1 MPTQSS
7 KTSKSTSQ
15 SSVGMFSPG
24 EARCDRWQ
32 DLAHAGQTLVA
43 QSSSDSSTKET
54 LGTVEALLAPLGVLE
69 TFRAYPGETM
79 MSALKEALARSDY
92 STFSRLTNRIAKAI
106 ITGSY
111 RRSANAWK
119 LGEDGETE
127 LNDRL
132 LKDYF
137 DTGDL
142 TKPYFEVLIVTD
154 DPTPDQV
161 RQGRAELRQLRRP
174 EDPFV
179 YETVTVPSFEEG
191 VIGVVMNADVQAV
204 VIKDNF
210 RFKSQ
215 FDAPLLRAYLEQH
228 LSLEPGSLEPKDY
241 GVALARAIGKIRP
254 ELDVYLIV
262 DGAAEKVASH
272 LDSKNIRR
280 IFYGLEDLME
290 IHLALLE
297 GVNQRYDTPYF
308 NNLKNYAR
316 RPVGTFHALPV
327 ARGKSVFNSHWIR
340 DFGHFYGANIFL
352 AESCATT
359 GGLDSL
365 LEPTGNIKQA
375 QEAAAR
381 AFGAKKVYFGTNGTS
396 TSNKIVVQA
405 VCKPGDIVIV
415 DRNCHKSHHYGFVL
429 AGAQPYY
436 VEAYPLTQYSMY
448 GAVPLRTIKKALL
461 ACKAEGTLDRAR
473 MLLLTNCT
481 FDGHVYNVQRFMEEV
496 LAIKPDMVFLWDE
509 AWYAYSRF
517 SPYHRMRSAMGA
529 CEALREKY
537 ASEEYRAEYA
547 AFQKKHGK
555 IDPKNPKMLDT

>member
-1 MPTQSS
+1 MEGKLMKTPQTKPAELNDLFRATDARARGRRVIRPLSRAKKRNKSS
-7 KTSKSTSQ
+7 NHTTMSTPSPKAAKSPSRY
-15 SSVGMFSPG
+15 SVGMFSAG
-24 EARCDRWQ
+24 DARCDRWQ
-32 DLAHAGQTLVA
+32 ELAHAAQTLVA
-43 QSSSDSSTKET
+43 QVSSGSSTKET
-54 LGTVEALLAPLGVLE
+54 LATVETLLVPLSVIE
-69 TFRAYPGETM
+69 TFHAYPGEVM
-79 MSALKEALARSDY
+79 MSGLKDALSRSDY
-92 STFSRLTNRIAKAI
+92 STFSRITNRIAKAI

-119 LGEDGETE
+119 LGEEGETE

-132 LKDYF
+132 MKDYF

-142 TKPYFEVLIVTD
+142 TKPYFEVLIVSD
-154 DPTPDQV
+154 DPTPEQV

-191 VIGVVMNADVQAV
+191 VIAVVMNADVQAV
-204 VIKDNF
+204 VIRDNF

-215 FDAPLLRAYLEQH
+215 FDAPLLRTYLQQH

-254 ELDVYLIV
+254 ELDIYLIV

-316 RPVGTFHALPV
+316 RPIGTFHALPV
-327 ARGKSVFNSHWIR
+327 ARGKSIFNSHWIR

-352 AESCATT
+352 AESSATT

-365 LEPTGNIKQA
+365 LEPTGNIRVA
-375 QEAAAR
+375 QEKAAR
-381 AFGAKKVYFGTNGTS
+381 AFGCGELFFGTNGTS
-396 TSNKIVVQA
+396 TSNKIVEQA
-405 VCKPGDIVIV
+405 LKC
-415 DRNCHKSHHYGFVL
+415 
-429 AGAQPYY
+429 
-436 VEAYPLTQYSMY
+436 
-448 GAVPLRTIKKALL
+448 
-461 ACKAEGTLDRAR
+461 
-473 MLLLTNCT
+473 
-481 FDGHVYNVQRFMEEV
+481 
-496 LAIKPDMVFLWDE
+496 
-509 AWYAYSRF
+509 
-517 SPYHRMRSAMGA
+517 RS
-529 CEALREKY
+529 
-537 ASEEYRAEYA
+537 
-547 AFQKKHGK
+547 
-555 IDPKNPKMLDT
+555 